1 MEEEYPHDHYLTLVK
16 NVFIMGDVELRD
28 YKEYCEISG
37 KFLIFFF
44 RYMEKYAPYENQ
56 NVTLNNPFE
65 YFRDLRQKEKISTR
79 ILQTILGKFHGKFIT
94 EIFLR
99 MGTSSETIISSTI

>member
-37 KFLIFFF
+37 KFLIFFLDIWKNMHHMKI
-44 RYMEKYAPYENQ
+44 R
-56 NVTLNNPFE
+56 TL
-65 YFRDLRQKEKISTR
+65 
-79 ILQTILGKFHGKFIT
+79 H
-94 EIFLR
+94 
-99 MGTSSETIISSTI
+99 